1 MCWLYFMQFQKTN
14 VAWFADNNNG
24 TALNGTQALAD
35 FKSYLQGL
43 ISDFTLA
50 PYDHAVGLTR

>member
-1 MCWLYFMQFQKTN
+1 MQFQKTN

-35 FKSYLQGL
+35 FKTYLQGL